1 MTADGTGMYIRHI
14 DRNSIQIQSKDQK
27 QDLNKIQNTQN
38 VQMITVPQGMTVLQ
52 NPLNISQMPTV
63 LGQPNSQVYMI
74 PTNQNLVQSGLSQGI
89 IGQQMLPGQN
99 VTVMQPNQLG
109 MPGGVQYNM
118 PLMHAMNMQANSQY
132 MPTGINLNTQLS
144 AQQFNAALSQQLANQ
159 NLGTIPIVQAPQ
171 ASSPLTNTQIP
182 VSQAQVQQIL
192 QQNSFITPTSYASMP
207 QQYMMPNNAGAITVP
222 ANQSIQYN
230 MPATQSATT
239 SNNGNGQAATENENS
254 NGASNQANYITSSSQ
269 DGNGYS
275 MPAANVPNPTQTF
288 TDVSTAQTNF
298 NQQQSQPNSSINAT
312 YGNGNGNTPNQ
323 GYNNQTTTQPPPSY
337 PTNGSNQA
345 GNSYGSTPPSSSQ
358 TTQQSYS
365 PSTTPAPN
373 QTYQAHSLPNMPNV
387 AYPPN
392 QNPYPNATGQNLAAY
407 ASNQYQYNSRPWF
420 RPRYGS
426 PQGSP
431 YSSGT
436 GPPSGPPMSVPPP
449 SGNYN
454 YWQDS

>member
-1 MTADGTGMYIRHI
+1 MAPDGTGMYIRQI

-27 QDLNKIQNTQN
+27 QDLSKIQNTQN

-52 NPLNISQMPTV
+52 NSLNISQMPTV

-74 PTNQNLVQSGLSQGI
+74 PTNQNLVQGGLPQGL

-118 PLMHAMNMQANSQY
+118 PLMHTMNMPGNSQY
-132 MPTGINLNTQLS
+132 MPTGINLNTPLS
-144 AQQFNAALSQQLANQ
+144 AQQLNAALGHQLANQ
-159 NLGTIPIVQAPQ
+159 NLGSIPIVQASQ
-171 ASSPLTNTQIP
+171 GSSPLTGAQIP
-182 VSQAQVQQIL
+182 VSQAQVHQIL
-192 QQNSFITPTSYASMP
+192 QQNSFLTPTSYASMP
-207 QQYMMPNNAGAITVP
+207 QQYMMPSNPGAITVP
-222 ANQSIQYN
+222 ANQNIQYS
-230 MPATQSATT
+230 MSATQNTTT
-239 SNNGNGQAATENENS
+239 SNNGNGDSASTENENS
-254 NGASNQANYITSSSQ
+254 NGATNQANYITSSSQ
-269 DGNGYS
+269 DGNGYTI
-275 MPAANVPNPTQTF
+275 PAGQNPTQTF
-288 TDVSTAQTNF
+288 TDGSTTQSNF
-298 NQQQSQPNSSINAT
+298 TQQQAQPVTPS
-312 YGNGNGNTPNQ
+312 YGNGNGSTPNP
-323 GYNNQTTTQPPPSY
+323 GYTTQNTSQPPPNY
-337 PTNGSNQA
+337 PANGSNQA
-345 GNSYGSTPPSSSQ
+345 GNSYGSTPPSSGQ
-358 TTQQSYS
+358 TTQQTFS

-373 QTYQAHSLPNMPNV
+373 QTYQAQSLPNMPNV

-431 YSSGT
+431 YTAGAAPPA
-436 GPPSGPPMSVPPP
+436 GPPPPVPPP